1 MVITSLENEKI
12 KNLVKLQRKK
22 YRDLTGTYII
32 EGEHLVSEA
41 FKAGVIL
48 ELFVL
53 EGEEFSYESAVTYVS
68 LEVMKKLTVMETVP
82 KVIALCKKMKSSDI
96 VGKRV
101 LLLDE
106 VQDPGNLGTI
116 IRSAVAFNIETI
128 ILSENTVD
136 LYNPKVLRSTQGM
149 YNYVNVIRMK
159 SNDAIMNLK
168 ELGITVYGTNVDSGI
183 DVRSLNNKDK
193 NNFCLVMGNEGSGVR
208 LEIQEM
214 CDKNL
219 YIKMNEN
226 VESLN
231 VGVAC
236 SILLYELSG
245 DM

>member
-1 MVITSLENEKI
+1 MVITSLENERI

-22 YRDLTGTYII
+22 YRDLEGTYIV
-32 EGEHLVSEA
+32 EGEHLVKEA
-41 FKAGVIL
+41 YKAGVIL

-53 EGEEFSYESAVTYVS
+53 EGEEFSYDVPVTFVS
-68 LEVMKKLTVMETVP
+68 YEVMKMLTVMETVP
-82 KVIALCKKMKSSDI
+82 KVIGLWLKCVCEI
-96 VGKRV
+96 IGKRV

-149 YNYVNVIRMK
+149 YNYVNIIRMK
-159 SNDAIMNLK
+159 STDAISNLK
-168 ELGITVYGTNVDSGI
+168 ELGITVYGTNVDCGV
-183 DVRSLNNKDK
+183 DVRSLSNDDK
-193 NNFCLVMGNEGSGVR
+193 KSFCLVMGNEGNGVR
-208 LEIQEM
+208 LEIQKM

-236 SILLYELSG
+236 SILLYELG
-245 DM
+245 RDV